1 MTKSDSSSIPLP
13 SHIHYELLLQ
23 LLEQQTMASVYQ
35 TPQIRSQVQE
45 LIITLRKALSQQR
58 QLEEMCRR
66 LDIPLEYQ
74 WSTNQLSKRFPSGDL
89 SN

>member
-1 MTKSDSSSIPLP
+1 MAKPDSSVPLP

-23 LLEQQTMASVYQ
+23 LLEQQTMASVYK

-58 QLEEMCRR
+58 QLEEICRQ
-66 LDIPLEYQ
+66 LNIPLEYQ
-74 WSTNQLSKRFPSGDL
+74 WSTNQLSERFSAGDL
-89 SN
+89 TG